1 MGTLR
6 RAAAG
11 SWGWCTKMRRQ
22 LLTDHIL
29 AQIPQWVRVERLS
42 PDEIARRIG
51 CTVGTLRVRC
61 SHHRISLRLVSTD
74 RRNQLDRLDGRPRV
88 RLSLS
93 LPSGVRD
100 RLQEW
105 AALRGIS
112 RAKLLTL
119 LIETIDKDSL
129 YGAVLDD
136 AVGAAASISQIP
148 AHESSSTTTTSLPH
162 RGVSARWPPKCPSFR
177 GARGR

>member
-1 MGTLR
+1 
-6 RAAAG
+6 
-11 SWGWCTKMRRQ
+11 MRRQ

-29 AQIPQWVRVERLS
+29 AQISQWVRVERLS

-74 RRNQLDRLDGRPRV
+74 KRKQLDPNQQAGLDGRPRV

-93 LPSGVRD
+93 LPTDVRD

-119 LIETIDKDSL
+119 LIETIDNDSL

-136 AVGAAASISQIP
+136 TVGAAASISQIP
-148 AHESSSTTTTSLPH
+148 AHEFLTGSAPSTTTTSPPP
-162 RGVSARWPPKCPSFR
+162 RGVSARWPPMRPSFR